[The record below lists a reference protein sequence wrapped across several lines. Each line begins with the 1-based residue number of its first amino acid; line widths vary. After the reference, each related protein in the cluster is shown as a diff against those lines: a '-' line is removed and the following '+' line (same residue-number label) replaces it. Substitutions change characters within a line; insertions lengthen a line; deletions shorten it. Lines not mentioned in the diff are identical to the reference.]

1 MDTLINL
8 ENIERVTLR
17 LSSIDK
23 SYVWLEERPQQI
35 VGKWWYIL
43 IGRGKKII
51 PYKPAGFYYN
61 GNYNSPL
68 ENYSTHNLIIDTE
81 NKKIKRKAEL
91 FIKWIELEDLSVLP
105 TKYKNDYQNFYFNS
119 DENFY
124 FNSDEKAKEVFNEIK
139 NKTKQTF
146 LHIDLI
152 ELNF

>member
-8 ENIERVTLR
+8 ENIERVTLK

-51 PYKPAGFYYN
+51 PYKPTGFYYN
-61 GNYNSPL
+61 GNYDSPH
-68 ENYSTHNLIIDTE
+68 EGRYSNLLIDTE
-81 NKKIKRKAEL
+81 NKILKRKSEL
-91 FIKWIELEDLSVLP
+91 TI
-105 TKYKNDYQNFYFNS
+105 TYKNSDCKVYYFIS
-119 DENFY
+119 DE
-124 FNSDEKAKEVFNEIK
+124 DAKKAFNEIK
-139 NKTKQTF
+139 NKTYL

-152 ELNF
+152 SPFDQN